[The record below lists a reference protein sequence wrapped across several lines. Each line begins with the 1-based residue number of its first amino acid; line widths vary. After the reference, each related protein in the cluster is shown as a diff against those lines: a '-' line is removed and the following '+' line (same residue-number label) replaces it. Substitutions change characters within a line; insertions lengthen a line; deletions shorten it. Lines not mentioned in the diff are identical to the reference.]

1 MWAGIA
7 KVKKPFSLGNLFYK
21 PGDEVT
27 ITHGVKCKYAAWVS
41 VGVYD
46 LPNELIDESSITELV
61 KDNSN

>member
-46 LPNELIDESSITELV
+46 LPN
-61 KDNSN
+61 